1 MNEMLPSSYAC
12 PTSIF
17 SSTELSTGEPVY
29 STLYVPVFGSET
41 DLGPSYEDFE
51 YIDSAAPG
59 EVKGW
64 TYYPLFS
71 QTDSAESHAMVSSH
85 FQHITIVYFFVFILE
100 AFVKMKLLVKY
111 FIEVEIYINAYM
123 LYSA

>member
-1 MNEMLPSSYAC
+1 MNEMLSSSYAY

-17 SSTELSTGEPVY
+17 SSSDLSAGEQIY

-64 TYYPLFS
+64 TYCPLFS
-71 QTDSAESHAMVSSH
+71 QTDNVGSHAAVSSH
-85 FQHITIVYFFVFILE
+85 FQYFNYSFLIV
-100 AFVKMKLLVKY
+100 
-111 FIEVEIYINAYM
+111 M
-123 LYSA
+123 LN

>member
-17 SSTELSTGEPVY
+17 SSPDLSAGEPVY
-29 STLYVPVFGSET
+29 STLYVPVFGAET

-51 YIDSAAPG
+51 YIDSTAQG

-71 QTDSAESHAMVSSH
+71 QTDNLGNHAAVNS
-85 FQHITIVYFFVFILE
+85 YF
-100 AFVKMKLLVKY
+100 
-111 FIEVEIYINAYM
+111 
-123 LYSA
+123 